1 MKNDKEQFINKVI
14 ELAQKNVLAGK
25 GGPFA
30 AIVVKDG
37 KIISYGYNQVTSKKD
52 PTLHAEIDAIR
63 KASKKL
69 KTFDLS
75 GCEIFSSCYPCPMCF
90 SAIYWANIKKVY
102 YSATKE
108 IATKYGFKDGKIY
121 DELKNKIKSVKF
133 IEVKTKDSDLPF
145 VEWKNKKDKI
155 KY

>member
-1 MKNDKEQFINKVI
+1 MKNNKEIFISKVV

-30 AIVVKDG
+30 AIIVKDD

-52 PTLHAEIDAIR
+52 PTSHAEIDAIR
-63 KASKKL
+63 KAAKKL

-75 GCEIFSSCYPCPMCF
+75 GCEIYSSCYPCPMCF

-102 YSATKE
+102 YSAAKE
-108 IATKYGFKDGKIY
+108 IAAKYGFKDGKIY
-121 DELKNKIKSVKF
+121 NELKNKIKSVKF
-133 IEVKTKDSDLPF
+133 TEMKIKDFDLPF
-145 VEWKNKKDKI
+145 KEWKNKKDKI

>member
-1 MKNDKEQFINKVI
+1 MNNKEKFINKAV
-14 ELAQKNVLAGK
+14 ELARKNVLAGK

-30 AIVVKDG
+30 ALIVKDD
-37 KIISYGYNQVTSKKD
+37 KIISYGYNQVTLKKD

-63 KASKKL
+63 KAAKKL

-108 IATKYGFKDGKIY
+108 VADKHGFKDNKIY
-121 DELKNKIKSVKF
+121 NELKTKIKSIRFMEIKV
-133 IEVKTKDSDLPF
+133 KDSDLPF
-145 VEWKNKKDKI
+145 KEWKNKKDKI

>member
-1 MKNDKEQFINKVI
+1 MNNKEKFINKVI

-30 AIVVKDG
+30 AVIVKDD

-63 KASKKL
+63 KAAKKL

-108 IATKYGFKDGKIY
+108 VATKYGFKDGKIY
-121 DELKNKIKSVKF
+121 KELENKIKSVKF
-133 IEVKTKDSDLPF
+133 VKIEAKNCNLPF
-145 VEWKNKKDKI
+145 KEWKNKKDKI

>member
-1 MKNDKEQFINKVI
+1 MNNKEKFINKVV
-14 ELAQKNVLAGK
+14 ELAQKNVLSGK

-30 AIVVKDG
+30 AIVVKND
-37 KIISYGYNQVTSKKD
+37 KIISSGYNQVTSKKD

-63 KASKKL
+63 KAAKKL

-90 SAIYWANIKKVY
+90 SAIYWSNIKKVY
-102 YSATKE
+102 YSATKQT
-108 IATKYGFKDGKIY
+108 ATKYGFKDGKIY
-121 DELKNKIKSVKF
+121 DELKKKIKSVKF
-133 IEVKTKDSDLPF
+133 IEVNIKDSVLPF
-145 VEWKNKKDKI
+145 TEWKNKKDKI